1 MRLGPADR
9 FPWCFTCMFDIS
21 SGRKNIVP
29 SWGRMS
35 HLEHSST
42 LSLALGVGTGVVHH
56 ILFQWAQQASLFS
69 TIQAFTIENLTF
81 SVFNYWNF
89 RDSVS
94 QILHQQGLFLSS
106 LVPILM
112 DLLTWRSLLRCLSS
126 LFTTSTFDIA
136 VFPPSL
142 HGPRPISLIG
152 MHTERASLIR
162 RSSFS
167 IKRWV

>member
-1 MRLGPADR
+1 
-9 FPWCFTCMFDIS
+9 
-21 SGRKNIVP
+21 
-29 SWGRMS
+29 MS

-56 ILFQWAQQASLFS
+56 ILFQWPQQASLFS
-69 TIQAFTIENLTF
+69 TIQVFTIENLTF

-112 DLLTWRSLLRCLSS
+112 DLLT
-126 LFTTSTFDIA
+126 
-136 VFPPSL
+136 
-142 HGPRPISLIG
+142 
-152 MHTERASLIR
+152 
-162 RSSFS
+162 
-167 IKRWV
+167 